1 MERLESKLD
10 PATNTIIKADKGY
23 FEMRYAD
30 KMAYE
35 VIYLSAQSG
44 CNQGCKFC
52 HLTTSGQT
60 EFVNASRQD
69 LFIQVDRG
77 LRQCRNGSVVHFNW
91 MARGEPLNNP
101 AVNSGTLHCISQMA
115 WDTGNKA
122 RHLISTIMPRDF
134 CDTYALTDRFY
145 MDQPDIYYSLYSV
158 DLVKRKKFMPNAAD
172 PELAIKK
179 LKEWQDYS
187 HKIIRIHFSV
197 VPGFND
203 TEIEIERLCWTLSR
217 AKLRVDFNLIEYN
230 PPEGETQ
237 RPALSLERTRQII
250 IGAMPADTRIFLIPR
265 VAPDI
270 HVSCGMFFS
279 G

>member
-1 MERLESKLD
+1 
-10 PATNTIIKADKGY
+10 
-23 FEMRYAD
+23 
-30 KMAYE
+30 
-35 VIYLSAQSG
+35 
-44 CNQGCKFC
+44 
-52 HLTTSGQT
+52 
-60 EFVNASRQD
+60 
-69 LFIQVDRG
+69 
-77 LRQCRNGSVVHFNW
+77 

-115 WDTGNKA
+115 WDTGNKS

-197 VPGFND
+197 VPVFNE
-203 TEIEIERLCWTLSR
+203 TEIEIERLCWALSY
-217 AKLRVDFNLIEYN
+217 AKFRVDFNLI
-230 PPEGETQ
+230 G
-237 RPALSLERTRQII
+237 
-250 IGAMPADTRIFLIPR
+250 
-265 VAPDI
+265 
-270 HVSCGMFFS
+270 
-279 G
+279 